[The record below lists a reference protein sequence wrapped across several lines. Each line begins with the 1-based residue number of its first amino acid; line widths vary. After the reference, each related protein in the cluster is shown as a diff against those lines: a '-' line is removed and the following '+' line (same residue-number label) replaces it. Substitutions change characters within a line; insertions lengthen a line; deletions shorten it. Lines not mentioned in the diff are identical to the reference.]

1 MAVLRAAPVTRIDVL
16 LRILSGEVA
25 VMVRLPQVLGAR
37 LAGMTFR
44 HIETTGITRIP
55 VCESFH
61 EVQVGGGL
69 LRLGRWRMISS
80 ASGQM

>member
-61 EVQVGGGL
+61 EVRVGKACCVWGGG
-69 LRLGRWRMISS
+69 
-80 ASGQM
+80 A